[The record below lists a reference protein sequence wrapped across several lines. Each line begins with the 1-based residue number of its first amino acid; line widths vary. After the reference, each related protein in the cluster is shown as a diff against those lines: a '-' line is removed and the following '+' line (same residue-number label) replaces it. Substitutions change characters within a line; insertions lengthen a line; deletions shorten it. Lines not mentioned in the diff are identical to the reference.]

1 MKAQHDQKVEQP
13 TVSRSVSGRDVEK
26 TAPLRCACYAALS
39 ELTASPHEI
48 DPRPALREKIG
59 VISQLEYA
67 QALEELISVFVESDL
82 DELKREYSGL
92 FEVGSDGPPVPIR
105 EDLQTGQHGGT
116 REQLVRFYNYFN
128 YALDEKFAWA
138 PDHLSVQLEFMHFLC
153 FREASADEDAL
164 SYQLAQA
171 DFSQRHLLKWVPKLT
186 ASVAATMPESLYSS
200 VVRLLDEF
208 LRRDFEWQKSTIS
221 AGDEADG

>member
-1 MKAQHDQKVEQP
+1 
-13 TVSRSVSGRDVEK
+13 
-26 TAPLRCACYAALS
+26 
-39 ELTASPHEI
+39 
-48 DPRPALREKIG
+48 
-59 VISQLEYA
+59 
-67 QALEELISVFVESDL
+67 
-82 DELKREYSGL
+82 
-92 FEVGSDGPPVPIR
+92 
-105 EDLQTGQHGGT
+105 
-116 REQLVRFYNYFN
+116 
-128 YALDEKFAWA
+128 
-138 PDHLSVQLEFMHFLC
+138 MHFLC